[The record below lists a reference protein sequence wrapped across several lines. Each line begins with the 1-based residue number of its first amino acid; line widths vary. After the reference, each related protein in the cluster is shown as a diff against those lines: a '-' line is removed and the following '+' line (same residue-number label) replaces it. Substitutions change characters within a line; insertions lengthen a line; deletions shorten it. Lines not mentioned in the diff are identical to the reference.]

1 MGSKKTKHS
10 ENTKETKRLNAAENT
25 DENEKEK
32 DESAVEAQNQM
43 IIDTGIVAT
52 NAKHSIHCLTV
63 IGQIEGHYI
72 LPPQNKTTKYE
83 HIIPAL
89 VAIEQDPEIEG
100 LLIIL
105 NTVGGDVE
113 AGLAISELIA
123 GMKKPTVSIVVGG
136 GHSIGVPLAVSAK
149 KSFIVPS
156 ATMTIHP
163 VRMNGLLLGI
173 PQTLSYF
180 DRMQERIINFVTK
193 NSRITAS
200 RFKELMM
207 KKDELVMDVG
217 SVVDG
222 DTAVKEGL
230 IDSLGGL
237 SDAVECLYDMIENG
251 EDESNASKK
260 RTAKKKTAK
269 KQPQRA
275 KARKTVITPDEERER
290 AVSLFNMIRDG
301 EITVDDIDLGD
312 RWEE

>member
-1 MGSKKTKHS
+1 MNKDNSIND
-10 ENTKETKRLNAAENT
+10 ERPDE
-25 DENEKEK
+25 ENEEQVTA
-32 DESAVEAQNQM
+32 DQPSDNGVFASA
-43 IIDTGIVAT
+43 
-52 NAKHSIHCLTV
+52 NAEHNIHCLNV

-83 HIIPAL
+83 HIMPAL
-89 VAIEQDPEIEG
+89 VAIEQDMSIEG

-123 GMKKPTVSIVVGG
+123 GMSKPTVSIVVGG
-136 GHSIGVPLAVSAK
+136 GHSIGVPLAVSAR

-180 DRMQERIINFVTK
+180 ERMQERIINFVSK
-193 NSRITAS
+193 NSDIKPE
-200 RFKELMM
+200 RFRELMM

-217 SVVDG
+217 SVLDG
-222 DTAVKEGL
+222 ETAVNEGL

-237 SDAVECLYDMIENG
+237 SDAVQCLYSLIENNG
-251 EDESNASKK
+251 SAKSKK
-260 RTAKKKTAK
+260 DTASDPIADKKKTPSSSK
-269 KQPQRA
+269 KSVRST
-275 KARKTVITPDEERER
+275 RY
-290 AVSLFNMIRDG
+290 S
-301 EITVDDIDLGD
+301 
-312 RWEE
+312 

>member
-1 MGSKKTKHS
+1 MSSDTKNS
-10 ENTKETKRLNAAENT
+10 TEENDEEVIKEQ
-25 DENEKEK
+25 
-32 DESAVEAQNQM
+32 QNQQ
-43 IIDTGIVAT
+43 IIESGIVAST
-52 NAKHSIHCLTV
+52 NAKHSIHCLTI

-89 VAIEQDPEIEG
+89 VAIEQDRSIEG

-113 AGLAISELIA
+113 AGLAIAELIA

-136 GHSIGVPLAVSAK
+136 GHSIGVPLAVSAR
-149 KSFIVPS
+149 KSYIVPS

-180 DRMQERIINFVTK
+180 DRMQDRIINFVTR
-193 NSRITAS
+193 NSHINAD

-222 DTAVKEGL
+222 ETAVKEGL

-237 SDAVECLYDMIENG
+237 SEAIECLYSLIEADG
-251 EDESNASKK
+251 EKNAEPEKK
-260 RTAKKKTAK
+260 HEKSP
-269 KQPQRA
+269 KQMRKRA
-275 KARKTVITPDEERER
+275 KANKQKPDEATLTEKICE
-290 AVSLFNMIRDG
+290 SDCLYPDG
-301 EITVDDIDLGD
+301 SFDPAGE
-312 RWEE
+312 

>member
-1 MGSKKTKHS
+1 MSDSNKNKRISLKNS
-10 ENTKETKRLNAAENT
+10 ENDVEQEAAFSE
-25 DENEKEK
+25 E
-32 DESAVEAQNQM
+32 QNQQ
-43 IIDTGIVAT
+43 IIDSGIVAT
-52 NAKHSIHCLTV
+52 NAKHSIHCLTI

-89 VAIEQDPEIEG
+89 VAIEQDMSVEG

-113 AGLAISELIA
+113 AGLAIAELIA
-123 GMKKPTVSIVVGG
+123 GMNKPTVSIVVGG
-136 GHSIGVPLAVSAK
+136 GHSIGVPLAVSAN

-163 VRMNGLLLGI
+163 VRMNGLILGI

-180 DRMQERIINFVTK
+180 DRMQERITNFVTA
-193 NSRITAS
+193 NSNMSAA

-222 DTAVKEGL
+222 KTAVKEGL
-230 IDSLGGL
+230 IDRLGGL
-237 SDAVECLYDMIENG
+237 SDAVSCLYELIEANADKDTEKKEGKKATVKSNG
-251 EDESNASKK
+251 RKK
-260 RTAKKKTAK
+260 KVVTAKKVQK
-269 KQPQRA
+269 
-275 KARKTVITPDEERER
+275 DDSR
-290 AVSLFNMIRDG
+290 AVSLTEQICESNCLYKDG
-301 EITVDDIDLGD
+301 RFDPSGEGAKS
-312 RWEE
+312 